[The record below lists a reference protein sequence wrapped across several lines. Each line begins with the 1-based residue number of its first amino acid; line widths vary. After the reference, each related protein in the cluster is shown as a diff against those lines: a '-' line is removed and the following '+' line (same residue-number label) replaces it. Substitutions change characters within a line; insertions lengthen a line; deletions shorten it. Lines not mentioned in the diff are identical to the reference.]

1 MRVISV
7 MSRYT
12 CSGVA
17 AISMLAVPRFAV
29 GIPGTSGPP
38 REATLA
44 ADRILAR
51 GWPAGRDDESAVGQ
65 AAPQRHGT
73 SPQMHPERLSVS
85 MTRSTKATNW
95 TSYSFENM
103 SITCEPPYGIEP

>member
-1 MRVISV
+1 
-7 MSRYT
+7 
-12 CSGVA
+12 
-17 AISMLAVPRFAV
+17 MLAVPRFAV

-73 SPQMHPERLSVS
+73 SLQMRPLRPAGPSRPGS
-85 MTRSTKATNW
+85 GAAAATAP
-95 TSYSFENM
+95 SGSALA
-103 SITCEPPYGIEP
+103 PPPRDPRVMPSPPAESRRRAPANLALTPL

>member
-73 SPQMHPERLSVS
+73 SLQMRKAAHCGRPDHTSWLARGGGASRVGLSLVAAAA
-85 MTRSTKATNW
+85 RSDVL
-95 TSYSFENM
+95 
-103 SITCEPPYGIEP
+103 